1 MALAV
6 RDWRRALVLVP
17 SILVFLVFMGAQDR
31 FFARWLLPV
40 YPLLCLLAAYGGGGC
55 SRLGDRA
62 RSAGRARRGPRRWR
76 ACCCARRGS
85 CS

>member
-1 MALAV
+1 V

-17 SILVFLVFMGAQDR
+17 SILVFLVFMGTQDR

-40 YPLLCLLAAYGGGGC
+40 YPLLCLLAAYGNRAAARVGARAPGPPAPGGAAAAAA
-55 SRLGDRA
+55 S
-62 RSAGRARRGPRRWR
+62 
-76 ACCCARRGS
+76 CCARRGS